1 MATKKL
7 RTRDELININKCLY
21 EILSHTLYTVL
32 AVCMGGLEGQMMKK
46 YEIIYADPAW
56 QYKTKESLAK
66 TSILNGELNTH
77 YGTMTIAELGG
88 LPLGSISDKN
98 SMLFMWV
105 VSPMLDDGIELMKK
119 WGFKYSTIAFIWHKQ
134 RANPGHYTMSECE
147 ICLVGRRGKIPTP
160 RGARNVR
167 QFLSEMRG
175 KHSAKPTEIRKRI
188 ETMFPTQTKLEM
200 FARQSAEGWD
210 TWGNEVENSIDLSPY
225 YR

>member
-1 MATKKL
+1 
-7 RTRDELININKCLY
+7 
-21 EILSHTLYTVL
+21 
-32 AVCMGGLEGQMMKK
+32 MGGLGTQKMKK

-77 YGTMTIAELGG
+77 YGTMTIDELGG
-88 LPLGSISDKN
+88 LPLESISDKN

-134 RANPGHYTMSECE
+134 RSNPGHYTMSECE

-175 KHSAKPTEIRKRI
+175 KHSAKPTEIRNRI
-188 ETMFPTQTKLEM
+188 ELMFPTQTKLEM

-210 TWGNEVENSIDLSPY
+210 AWGNEVENSIDISPY

>member
-1 MATKKL
+1 MICFNAL
-7 RTRDELININKCLY
+7 
-21 EILSHTLYTVL
+21 L
-32 AVCMGGLEGQMMKK
+32 AVCMGGLEAQKMKK

-175 KHSAKPTEIRKRI
+175 KHSAKPTEIRNRI
-188 ETMFPTQTKLEM
+188 ELMFPTQTKLEM
-200 FARQSAEGWD
+200 FARQSAKGWD
-210 TWGNEVENSIDLSPY
+210 AWGNEVENSIDLSPY

>member
-1 MATKKL
+1 
-7 RTRDELININKCLY
+7 
-21 EILSHTLYTVL
+21 
-32 AVCMGGLEGQMMKK
+32 MGGLKAQTMKK

-175 KHSAKPTEIRKRI
+175 KHSAKPIEIRKRI
-188 ETMFPTQTKLEM
+188 ELMFPTQTKLEM
-200 FARQSAEGWD
+200 FARQSAVGWD
-210 TWGNEVENSIDLSPY
+210 AWGNEVENSIDISPY

>member
-1 MATKKL
+1 
-7 RTRDELININKCLY
+7 
-21 EILSHTLYTVL
+21 
-32 AVCMGGLEGQMMKK
+32 MGGLGAQKMKK

-77 YGTMTIAELGG
+77 YGTMTIDELGG
-88 LPLGSISDKN
+88 LPLESISDKN

-134 RANPGHYTMSECE
+134 RSNPGHYTMSECE

-175 KHSAKPTEIRKRI
+175 KHSAKPTEIRNRI
-188 ETMFPTQTKLEM
+188 ELMFPTQTKLEM

-210 TWGNEVENSIDLSPY
+210 AWGNEVENSIDISPY

>member
-1 MATKKL
+1 
-7 RTRDELININKCLY
+7 
-21 EILSHTLYTVL
+21 
-32 AVCMGGLEGQMMKK
+32 MKK
-46 YEIIYADPAW
+46 YQIIYADPAW
-56 QYKTKESLAK
+56 QYKTKENLAK
-66 TSILNGELNTH
+66 TSILNGEINTH
-77 YGTMTIAELGG
+77 YKTMSIAELGR
-88 LPLGSISDKN
+88 LPLRSISDKN

-147 ICLVGRRGKIPTP
+147 ICLVGRRGKIPAP

-188 ETMFPTQTKLEM
+188 ELMFPTQKKLEM
-200 FARQSAEGWD
+200 FARQSADGWD
-210 TWGNEVENSIDLSPY
+210 VWGNEIENSIDLSPY

>member
-1 MATKKL
+1 M
-7 RTRDELININKCLY
+7 
-21 EILSHTLYTVL
+21 S
-32 AVCMGGLEGQMMKK
+32 GLEAQKMKK

-175 KHSAKPTEIRKRI
+175 KHSAKPTEIRNRI
-188 ETMFPTQTKLEM
+188 ELMFPTQTKLEM
-200 FARQSAEGWD
+200 FARQSAKGWD
-210 TWGNEVENSIDLSPY
+210 AWGNEVENSIDLSPY

>member
-1 MATKKL
+1 M
-7 RTRDELININKCLY
+7 C
-21 EILSHTLYTVL
+21 
-32 AVCMGGLEGQMMKK
+32 GLGAQKMKK

-66 TSILNGELNTH
+66 TSILNGELNSH

-175 KHSAKPTEIRKRI
+175 KHSAKPTEIRNRI
-188 ETMFPTQTKLEM
+188 ELMFPTQTKLEM
-200 FARQSAEGWD
+200 FARQSVEGWD
-210 TWGNEVENSIDLSPY
+210 AWGNEVENSIDISPY

>member
-1 MATKKL
+1 
-7 RTRDELININKCLY
+7 
-21 EILSHTLYTVL
+21 
-32 AVCMGGLEGQMMKK
+32 MGGLEVQKMKK

-175 KHSAKPTEIRKRI
+175 KHSAKPTEIRNRI
-188 ETMFPTQTKLEM
+188 ELMFPTQTKLEM
-200 FARQSAEGWD
+200 FARQSAKGWD
-210 TWGNEVENSIDLSPY
+210 AWGNEVENSIDLSPY

>member
-1 MATKKL
+1 MRASPCQRLLAGWAT
-7 RTRDELININKCLY
+7 R
-21 EILSHTLYTVL
+21 L
-32 AVCMGGLEGQMMKK
+32 AVCMGGLEAQTMKK

-77 YGTMTIAELGG
+77 YKTMTIAELGE

-105 VSPMLDDGIELMKK
+105 VSPMLPDGIELMKK

-134 RANPGHYTMSECE
+134 RTNPGHYTMSECE
-147 ICLVGRRGKIPTP
+147 ICLVGKRGTIPTP

-175 KHSAKPTEIRKRI
+175 KHSAKPNEIRTRI
-188 ETMFPTQTKLEM
+188 ETMFPTQNKIEL
-200 FARQSAEGWD
+200 FARQESKGWD
-210 TWGNEVENSIDLSPY
+210 VWGNEVESSVAL
-225 YR
+225 